1 MLTLKGMG
9 DLLEYNQQISKL
21 LTCLFDEFFNEN
33 KKTPGGGGGGKRK
46 KEKEGDP
53 TKPPQPTTNPTIPP
67 LCISAVDKL
76 KSAHS
81 GWTIS
86 RFVTECG
93 MTTHQFVVGAKGGCS
108 NYQMLGICK
117 NKKCGYKHVACT
129 VTDVKQKEVSER
141 IFEGLKVIKSKK
153 ETDKA

>member
-1 MLTLKGMG
+1 MHEDTRRFFDKCEKWSHGEPLPLLTLKGMG

-67 LCISAVDKL
+67 LCVLEVNTL
-76 KSAHS
+76 KSAHP
-81 GWTIS
+81 GMTIP
-86 RFVTECG
+86 RFATECG
-93 MTTHQFVVGAKGGCS
+93 MATH
-108 NYQMLGICK
+108 
-117 NKKCGYKHVACT
+117 
-129 VTDVKQKEVSER
+129 
-141 IFEGLKVIKSKK
+141 
-153 ETDKA
+153 